1 MYKKYL
7 RVSVM
12 VWTNTTRPLMCRQ
25 KCDASVLQFIRTL
38 ESRPEFNARNKV
50 YFASLLTVAL
60 HGKLEY
66 YTDIMRTLLLEL
78 MEEYVHSKNPK
89 LMLRR

>member
-1 MYKKYL
+1 M
-7 RVSVM
+7 
-12 VWTNTTRPLMCRQ
+12 
-25 KCDASVLQFIRTL
+25 
-38 ESRPEFNARNKV
+38 ESRPDFNARSRG

-66 YTDIMRTLLLEL
+66 YTDVTRTLLLEL
-78 MEEYVHSKNPK
+78 MDEHVQNKNPK

>member
-1 MYKKYL
+1 MGL
-7 RVSVM
+7 CVF
-12 VWTNTTRPLMCRQ
+12 
-25 KCDASVLQFIRTL
+25 VLVVQFIRTL
-38 ESRPEFNARNKV
+38 ESRPEFNARAKV

-66 YTDIMRTLLLEL
+66 YTDIMRTLLLGL
-78 MEEYVHSKNPK
+78 MEGYVDSKNPK

>member
-1 MYKKYL
+1 MINSPHHL
-7 RVSVM
+7 HSVSLCACVC
-12 VWTNTTRPLMCRQ
+12 VIF
-25 KCDASVLQFIRTL
+25 VFLQFIRTL
-38 ESRPEFNARNKV
+38 ERSNDFNARAKV

-78 MEEYVHSKNPK
+78 MEEYVNSKNPK

>member
-1 MYKKYL
+1 MAVGYISDFSRMYALYL
-7 RVSVM
+7 L
-12 VWTNTTRPLMCRQ
+12 PLT
-25 KCDASVLQFIRTL
+25 VPQFIRTL
-38 ESRPEFNARNKV
+38 ESRQEFNARNKV

-78 MEEYVHSKNPK
+78 MEEHVHSKNPK

>member
-1 MYKKYL
+1 
-7 RVSVM
+7 M
-12 VWTNTTRPLMCRQ
+12 VFLTDLVVVFLSP
-25 KCDASVLQFIRTL
+25 QFIRTL
-38 ESRPEFNARNKV
+38 EGRPDFGPRARV
-50 YFASLLTVAL
+50 YLASLLTVAL

-78 MEEYVHSKNPK
+78 MDQHVTSRNPK

>member
-1 MYKKYL
+1 MSFACFCVCVVMY
-7 RVSVM
+7 
-12 VWTNTTRPLMCRQ
+12 
-25 KCDASVLQFIRTL
+25 LQFIRTL
-38 ESRPEFNARNKV
+38 ERSHDFNARAKV

-78 MEEYVHSKNPK
+78 MEEYVNSKNPK

>member
-1 MYKKYL
+1 M
-7 RVSVM
+7 M
-12 VWTNTTRPLMCRQ
+12 AT
-25 KCDASVLQFIRTL
+25 QFIRTL
-38 ESRPEFNARNKV
+38 EGSSDFNARAKV

-78 MEEYVHSKNPK
+78 MGEYVHSKNPK
-89 LMLRR
+89 LMLRRSVNGAQQIIMLSQCQYHE